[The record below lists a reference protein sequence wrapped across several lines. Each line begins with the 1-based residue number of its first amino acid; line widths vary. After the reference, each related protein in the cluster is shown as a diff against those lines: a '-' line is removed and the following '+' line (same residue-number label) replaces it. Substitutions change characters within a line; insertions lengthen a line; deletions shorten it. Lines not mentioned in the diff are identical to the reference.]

1 MQPPLQPFRIRLNH
15 RWQSDYCFYVLALTL
30 QYGLHW
36 CYFPKI
42 VTRSSASV
50 PLLWTPSNFYRPI
63 SRCRHLSCLCKVF
76 IMSLVVAKRWLLSS
90 MNKEMGSTHP
100 FKASGICHANSPLGR
115 GRTINWPK
123 DLLHTKVWCGAIW
136 IGPTAMY
143 VSEYWFVT
151 DQLNNWG
158 WE

>member
-15 RWQSDYCFYVLALTL
+15 RWHSSFMFWLWLCNMGYIGVISQNCHSFVILSSLT
-30 QYGLHW
+30 
-36 CYFPKI
+36 
-42 VTRSSASV
+42 V
-50 PLLWTPSNFYRPI
+50 PSILLLRPF
-63 SRCRHLSCLCKVF
+63 SRCRHLSCLCKAF

-100 FKASGICHANSPLGR
+100 FKASGICHANSALAW

-136 IGPTAMY
+136 SGPTAMY
-143 VSEYWFVT
+143 MSEYWFVT